1 MSKITASARGEQC
14 QVRYYWINYHNPET
28 VVFAHSNKHKHGK
41 GMGLKAKDEFG
52 AYACYRCHAIYDG
65 HEKRPSHVPKEYVD
79 EIFEKGME
87 KTRDILRAKGLL

>member
-1 MSKITASARGEQC
+1 MSAITKSARGEQC

-28 VVFAHSNKHKHGK
+28 VVFAHSNKSKHGK

-65 HEKRPSHVPKEYVD
+65 HEKRPDYIPKEYID

-87 KTRDILRAKGLL
+87 KTREILRTKGLL